1 MIFWLDLMQQLTRSK
16 TNMSQEDV
24 NSINIRLSGIEQCL
38 SKLTVAIQGDESLK
52 IDGMKQ
58 HIDLMN
64 SEIRDLKT
72 DVRSLKDDRKT
83 FKAWVAG
90 LAAAGGFGGAIGHL
104 FSK

>member
-1 MIFWLDLMQQLTRSK
+1 MG
-16 TNMSQEDV
+16 QEDV
-24 NSINIRLSGIEQCL
+24 NGINIRLSGIEQCL

-64 SEIRDLKT
+64 SEIKDLKI

-83 FKAWVAG
+83 FKGWIAG
-90 LAAAGGFGGAIGHL
+90 LSAAGGLGGFIGHW

>member
-1 MIFWLDLMQQLTRSK
+1 MG
-16 TNMSQEDV
+16 QEDV
-24 NSINIRLSGIEQCL
+24 NGINIRLSGIEQCL

-58 HIDLMN
+58 HIDSMN
-64 SEIRDLKT
+64 LEIKELKF

-83 FKAWVAG
+83 FKGWVAG
-90 LAAAGGFGGAIGHL
+90 LAAAGGLGGAIGHF

>member
-1 MIFWLDLMQQLTRSK
+1 MQQLTRSK

>member
-1 MIFWLDLMQQLTRSK
+1 MG
-16 TNMSQEDV
+16 QEDV
-24 NSINIRLSGIEQCL
+24 NGINIRLSGIEQCL

-64 SEIRDLKT
+64 LEIKELKF

-83 FKAWVAG
+83 FKGWVAG
-90 LAAAGGFGGAIGHL
+90 LAAAGGLGGAIGHF